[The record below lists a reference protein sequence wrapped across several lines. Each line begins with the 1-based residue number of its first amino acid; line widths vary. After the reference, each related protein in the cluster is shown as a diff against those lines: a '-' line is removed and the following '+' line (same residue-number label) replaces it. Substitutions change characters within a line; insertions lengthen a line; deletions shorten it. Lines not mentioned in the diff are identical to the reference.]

1 MPLAHF
7 SFKNCTV
14 LSRIGFHKGLLL
26 ALLVVMVAGMAG
38 CRSKKKVVETTT
50 TTTTHR
56 VSDQWRTLDIKLDRK
71 DNKQLYREVKSWL
84 GTPYKYAGSSKSGT
98 DCSGFVMEVYK
109 AVYHQKLERNSQKIF
124 EKNCHE
130 IDKSALKEG
139 DLIFFNTGNKNR
151 RINHVG
157 LYLKECMF
165 VHASSSRGVV
175 VSDLREAYYV
185 KHFVVA
191 GRVKRD

>member
-7 SFKNCTV
+7 SLIMTDLFKRCIHKSV
-14 LSRIGFHKGLLL
+14 LM
-26 ALLVVMVAGMAG
+26 ALLVIMVAGMVG
-38 CRSKKKVVETTT
+38 CHSKKKVVENNRTN
-50 TTTTHR
+50 TTHR
-56 VSDQWRTLDIKLDRK
+56 VSDEWRTLDIKLGRG
-71 DNKQLYREVKSWL
+71 DNKRLYKEVKSWL

-109 AVYHQKLERNSQKIF
+109 EVYHQKLERNSQKIF
-124 EKNCHE
+124 EKNCYE
-130 IDKSALKEG
+130 INKGDLKEG
-139 DLIFFNTGNKNR
+139 DLIFFNTGNKKR

-157 LYLKECMF
+157 IYLKENMF

-175 VSDLREAYYV
+175 VSDVRETYYV

-191 GRVKRD
+191 GRVRKD

>member
-7 SFKNCTV
+7 SLIMTDLFKRCLHKSV
-14 LSRIGFHKGLLL
+14 LM
-26 ALLVVMVAGMAG
+26 ALLVIMVAGMAG
-38 CRSKKKVVETTT
+38 CHSKKKVVENNRTN
-50 TTTTHR
+50 TTHR
-56 VSDQWRTLDIKLDRK
+56 VSDEWRTLDIKLGRG
-71 DNKQLYREVKSWL
+71 DNKRLYKEVKSWL

-109 AVYHQKLERNSQKIF
+109 EVYHQKLERNSQKIF
-124 EKNCHE
+124 EKNCYE
-130 IDKSALKEG
+130 INKGDLKEG
-139 DLIFFNTGNKNR
+139 DLIFFNTGNKKR

-157 LYLKECMF
+157 IYLKENMF

-175 VSDLREAYYV
+175 VSDVRETYYV

-191 GRVKRD
+191 GRVRKD

>member
-7 SFKNCTV
+7 SLIMTDLFKRCLHKSV
-14 LSRIGFHKGLLL
+14 LV
-26 ALLVVMVAGMAG
+26 ALLVIMVAGMVG
-38 CRSKKKVVETTT
+38 CHSKKKVVENNRTN
-50 TTTTHR
+50 TTHR
-56 VSDQWRTLDIKLDRK
+56 VSDEWRTLDIKLGRG
-71 DNKQLYREVKSWL
+71 DNKRLYKEVKSWL

-109 AVYHQKLERNSQKIF
+109 EVYHQKLERNSQKIF
-124 EKNCHE
+124 EKNCYE
-130 IDKSALKEG
+130 INKGDLKEG
-139 DLIFFNTGNKNR
+139 DLIFFNTGNKKR

-157 LYLKECMF
+157 IYLKENMF

-175 VSDLREAYYV
+175 VSDVRETYYV

-191 GRVKRD
+191 GRVRKD

>member
-7 SFKNCTV
+7 SLIMTDLFKRCLHKSV
-14 LSRIGFHKGLLL
+14 LVT
-26 ALLVVMVAGMAG
+26 LLVIMVAGMVG
-38 CRSKKKVVETTT
+38 CHSKKKVVENNRTN
-50 TTTTHR
+50 TTHR
-56 VSDQWRTLDIKLDRK
+56 VSDEWRTLDIKLGRG
-71 DNKQLYREVKSWL
+71 DNKRLYKEVKSWL

-109 AVYHQKLERNSQKIF
+109 EVYHQKLERNSQKIF
-124 EKNCHE
+124 EKNCYE
-130 IDKSALKEG
+130 INKGDLKEG
-139 DLIFFNTGNKNR
+139 DLIFFNTGNKKR

-157 LYLKECMF
+157 IYLKENMF

-175 VSDLREAYYV
+175 VSDVRETYYV

-191 GRVKRD
+191 GRVRKD

>member
-1 MPLAHF
+1 MLRW
-7 SFKNCTV
+7 S
-14 LSRIGFHKGLLL
+14 LHKAIIVVLL
-26 ALLVVMVAGMAG
+26 ALLAGCAAS

-50 TTTTHR
+50 TNTTYR
-56 VSDQWRTLDIKLDRK
+56 VSDDWRTLDIKLDRK
-71 DNKQLYREVKSWL
+71 DNKHLYREVKSWL
-84 GTPYKYAGSSKSGT
+84 GTPYKYAGHDRQGT

-109 AVYHQKLERNSQKIF
+109 TVYHQKIERNSQKIF

-130 IDKSALKEG
+130 IDKSDLKEG

-157 LYLKECMF
+157 LYLKECKF
-165 VHASSSRGVV
+165 VHASSSRGVI
-175 VSDLREAYYV
+175 VSDVREAYYE

-191 GRVKRD
+191 GRVKKD